1 MYRRGALLF
10 VLALSTLSA
19 RSGTATPPGG
29 GLVGWVEDTRG
40 TPVAGVVISLFGK
53 GVDAAGL
60 VTLSDS
66 AGRFFLPSLPAGSYT
81 LRALAAGH
89 LPAPARQVTV
99 LPDRDSTFT
108 VSLTPK
114 PAPAVDAPAPAP
126 AVEAVDE
133 DGSDATRELRW
144 LLRHKRRSVLE
155 DQGDVVVAGDAPVD
169 ENLTRAASSGTP
181 HLASWLTDLGGTV
194 EVMAN
199 PAGVGVGSVPLGFQ
213 APAESFSLL
222 QLKGRMG
229 LGGSWSLGGLVAD
242 SESTTWRAAAEFVLE
257 PGAGHEVQVGSGYGT
272 RLFQPLVASSGDRDG
287 RLDNR
292 TVGAIFVQDRWQAAE
307 NVAYT
312 AGARFSY
319 IGFLADRNHID
330 PFASVEL
337 RRDEHTRVRGT
348 VSSHTLVPGGDL
360 LTLSVLGS
368 APAMAFAVMDEQLR
382 PERAM
387 HYELAVDQTGG
398 PTTVCARMFYEGVE
412 DQLVNAFGGPSAA
425 RTLRIVNG
433 GGLQARGMGL
443 TVARH
448 FGDAISGSVT
458 YTYGH
463 SWRRDPMVMT
473 EAGALPDL
481 FAYHD
486 ADFHD
491 LVGRVETFIDGTD
504 TRVIAYYRLNTLT
517 PEIEGKKTS
526 ALSNARFDVQLRQGL
541 PFLGGLTRADWEF
554 LLAVRNLFYET
565 AEGASLDEVAVMNP
579 PKRVLG
585 GISVRF

>member
-1 MYRRGALLF
+1 
-10 VLALSTLSA
+10 VIA
-19 RSGTATPPGG
+19 RPPGG

-108 VSLTPK
+108 VSLTPMK
-114 PAPAVDAPAPAP
+114 VDPAAAPADKAAEAVDAEDS
-126 AVEAVDE
+126 EA
-133 DGSDATRELRW
+133 SRELRW

-155 DQGDVVVAGDAPVD
+155 DQAEAVVADD
-169 ENLTRAASSGTP
+169 AASDDALARTATAGTP
-181 HLASWLTDLGGTV
+181 RLASWLTDLGGTV

-213 APAESFSLL
+213 APPESFSLL

-242 SESTTWRAAAEFVLE
+242 SESTTWRTAAEFIIE
-257 PGAGHEVQVGSGYGT
+257 PGGGHEVQLGSGYGT
-272 RLFQPLVASSGDRDG
+272 RLFQPLVGNSRDREG

-307 NVAYT
+307 NIAYT

-330 PFASVEL
+330 PFAAVEV
-337 RRDEHTRVRGT
+337 RPDERTRVRGA
-348 VSSHTLVPGGDL
+348 VSSRTLVPGGDL

-368 APAMAFAVMDEQLR
+368 APAMAFAVMDDQLR
-382 PERAM
+382 PERAI
-387 HYELAVDQTGG
+387 HYEL
-398 PTTVCARMFYEGVE
+398 TVEQALGSATLSARTFYEGVE
-412 DQLVNAFGGPSAA
+412 DQLVNAFTGPSAA

-443 TVARH
+443 TVARR
-448 FGDAISGSVT
+448 FGDAFSGSVT

-463 SWRRDPMVMT
+463 SWRRDPVAVT

-491 LVGRVETFIDGTD
+491 VVGRVETFIDWSD
-504 TRVIAYYRLNTLT
+504 TRVIAFYRLNSLT
-517 PEIEGKKTS
+517 PEVEGKKTG
-526 ALSNARFDVQLRQGL
+526 ALANARFDVQVRQGL

-565 AEGASLDEVAVMNP
+565 SEGASLDEVAVLNP

>member
-1 MYRRGALLF
+1 MYRLRGALLF
-10 VLALSTLSA
+10 VLALSAPSVVA
-19 RSGTATPPGG
+19 RPPGG

-53 GVDAAGL
+53 GVGATGL
-60 VTLSDS
+60 VTLSDN

-108 VSLTPK
+108 VSLTPMK
-114 PAPAVDAPAPAP
+114 GERAAAETAVRSVD
-126 AVEAVDE
+126 DE
-133 DGSDATRELRW
+133 DADAGRELRW
-144 LLRHKRRSVLE
+144 LLRHKRRSILE
-155 DQGDVVVAGDAPVD
+155 DQGQTIPADGAVEEEGMARVSA
-169 ENLTRAASSGTP
+169 TGTP
-181 HLASWLTDLGGTV
+181 RMASWLTDLDGTV

-213 APAESFSLL
+213 AAPQSFSLV

-242 SESTTWRAAAEFVLE
+242 SASTTWRTAAEFVIE
-257 PGAGHEVQVGSGYGT
+257 PGGGHEVQMGSGYGT
-272 RLFQPLVASSGDRDG
+272 RLFQPLVASTGDRDG

-292 TVGAIFVQDRWQAAE
+292 TVGAIFVQDRWQASDD
-307 NVAYT
+307 VAYT

-319 IGFLADRNHID
+319 IGFLTDRNHID
-330 PFASVEL
+330 PFAAVEL
-337 RRDEHTRVRGT
+337 RRDEHTLVRGT
-348 VSSHTLVPGGDL
+348 VSSRTLVPGGDL

-368 APAMAFAVMDEQLR
+368 APAMAFAVMDDQLQ
-382 PERAM
+382 PERSM
-387 HYELAVDQTGG
+387 RYEVAVDQTLGA
-398 PTTVCARMFYEGVE
+398 TTVSARTFYEGVQ
-412 DQLVNAFGGPSAA
+412 DQLVNAFTGSSDA

-433 GGLQARGMGL
+433 GSLRARGMGV

-448 FGDAISGSVT
+448 FGEAFSGSVT

-463 SWRRDPMVMT
+463 SWRREPVVMT

-491 LVGRVETFIDGTD
+491 LIGRVETFIDCSD
-504 TRVIAYYRLNTLT
+504 TRVIAFYRLNSLT

-526 ALSNARFDVQLRQGL
+526 AMASARFDVQLRQGL

-565 AEGASLDEVAVMNP
+565 TEGATLDEVAVLNP

>member
-1 MYRRGALLF
+1 MYRLRGALLF
-10 VLALSTLSA
+10 VLALSAPSVIA
-19 RSGTATPPGG
+19 RPPGG

-108 VSLTPK
+108 VSLTPVK
-114 PAPAVDAPAPAP
+114 LDAALPTDPAA
-126 AVEAVDE
+126 EALDE
-133 DGSDATRELRW
+133 ADSDASRELRW

-155 DQGDVVVAGDAPVD
+155 EQGEAIAAADDANADDALP
-169 ENLTRAASSGTP
+169 RAATAGTP
-181 HLASWLTDLGGTV
+181 RLASWLTDLGGTV

-199 PAGVGVGSVPLGFQ
+199 PAGVGVGSLPLGFQ
-213 APAESFSLL
+213 ARPESFSLL

-242 SESTTWRAAAEFVLE
+242 SESTTWRTAAEFIIE
-257 PGAGHEVQVGSGYGT
+257 PGGGHEVQLGSGYGT
-272 RLFQPLVASSGDRDG
+272 RLFQPLVGNSGDREG

-319 IGFLADRNHID
+319 IGFLADRNHVD
-330 PFASVEL
+330 PFAAVEL
-337 RRDEHTRVRGT
+337 RRDERTRVRGT
-348 VSSHTLVPGGDL
+348 VSSRTIVPGGDL

-368 APAMAFAVMDEQLR
+368 APAMAFAVMDDQLR

-387 HYELAVDQTGG
+387 RYELTVDQALGSATLS
-398 PTTVCARMFYEGVE
+398 ARTFYEGVT
-412 DQLVNAFGGPSAA
+412 DQLVNAFTGASAA

-443 TVARH
+443 TVTRR
-448 FGDAISGSVT
+448 FGDAFSGSVT

-463 SWRRDPMVMT
+463 SWRRAPVAVT

-491 LVGRVETFIDGTD
+491 VVGRIETFIDWSD
-504 TRVIAYYRLNTLT
+504 TRVIAFYRLNRLT
-517 PEIEGKKTS
+517 PEVEGKKTG
-526 ALSNARFDVQLRQGL
+526 ALANARFDVQVRQGL

-565 AEGASLDEVAVMNP
+565 SEGASLDEVTVLNP

>member
-1 MYRRGALLF
+1 VAAADDPSSGD
-10 VLALSTLSA
+10 VLARASA
-19 RSGTATPPGG
+19 A
-29 GLVGWVEDTRG
+29 G
-40 TPVAGVVISLFGK
+40 TP
-53 GVDAAGL
+53 
-60 VTLSDS
+60 
-66 AGRFFLPSLPAGSYT
+66 R
-81 LRALAAGH
+81 
-89 LPAPARQVTV
+89 
-99 LPDRDSTFT
+99 
-108 VSLTPK
+108 
-114 PAPAVDAPAPAP
+114 
-126 AVEAVDE
+126 
-133 DGSDATRELRW
+133 
-144 LLRHKRRSVLE
+144 
-155 DQGDVVVAGDAPVD
+155 
-169 ENLTRAASSGTP
+169 
-181 HLASWLTDLGGTV
+181 LASWLTDLGGTV

-213 APAESFSLL
+213 APPESFSLL

-242 SESTTWRAAAEFVLE
+242 SESTTWRTAAEFIIE
-257 PGAGHEVQVGSGYGT
+257 PGGGHEVQVGSGYGT
-272 RLFQPLVASSGDRDG
+272 RLFQPLVGNAGNRDG

-292 TVGAIFVQDRWQAAE
+292 TVGAIFVQDRWQATE

-330 PFASVEL
+330 PFAAVEL
-337 RRDEHTRVRGT
+337 KRDERTRVRGA
-348 VSSHTLVPGGDL
+348 VSSRTMVPGGDL

-368 APAMAFAVMDEQLR
+368 APAMAFAVMDEQLQ
-382 PERAM
+382 PERTM
-387 HYELAVDQTGG
+387 HYELAVDQVLGA
-398 PTTVCARMFYEGVE
+398 TTLSARTFYEGVD
-412 DQLVNAFGGPSAA
+412 DQLVNAFTGPRGS

-443 TVARH
+443 TVARR
-448 FGDAISGSVT
+448 FGDAFSGSVT

-463 SWRRDPMVMT
+463 SWRRDPTAVT

-491 LVGRVETFIDGTD
+491 VVGRIETFIDWSD
-504 TRVIAYYRLNTLT
+504 TRVIAFYRLNSLT
-517 PEIEGKKTS
+517 PEVEGKKTG
-526 ALSNARFDVQLRQGL
+526 ALANARFDVQLRQGL

-565 AEGASLDEVAVMNP
+565 SEGASLDEVAVLNP

>member
-10 VLALSTLSA
+10 VLALSAPSVIA
-19 RSGTATPPGG
+19 RPPGG

-66 AGRFFLPSLPAGSYT
+66 GGRFFLPSLPAGSYT

-108 VSLTPK
+108 VSLTPLK
-114 PAPAVDAPAPAP
+114 LGAAGKDAA
-126 AVEAVDE
+126 EAVD
-133 DGSDATRELRW
+133 DPDSDAGAELRW

-155 DQGDVVVAGDAPVD
+155 DRGQTVPSEDAVAAETAV
-169 ENLTRAASSGTP
+169 ASAR
-181 HLASWLTDLGGTV
+181 LASWLTDLGGSV

-213 APAESFSLL
+213 APPESFSLL
-222 QLKGRMG
+222 RLKGRMG
-229 LGGSWSLGGLVAD
+229 TGGSWSLGGLVAD
-242 SESTTWRAAAEFVLE
+242 AESTTWRAAAEFILE
-257 PGAGHEVQVGSGYGT
+257 PGDGHQIEAGSGYGT
-272 RLFQPLVASSGDRDG
+272 RLMQPLVSGARDG

-292 TVGAIFVQDRWQAAE
+292 TVGAIFVQDRWQATE
-307 NVAYT
+307 TVAYT

-319 IGFLADRNHID
+319 IGFLGDRTHLD
-330 PFASVEL
+330 PYAAVEL
-337 RRDEHTRVRGT
+337 KRDARTRVRGT
-348 VSSHTLVPGGDL
+348 VSSRTIVPGGDL

-368 APAMAFAVMDEQLR
+368 APAMAFADMDEQLR
-382 PERAM
+382 PERAIR
-387 HYELAVDQTGG
+387 YELAVDQAMG
-398 PTTVCARMFYEGVE
+398 PATLSARTFYEGVD
-412 DQLVNAFGGPSAA
+412 DQLVNAFSGPSGA

-433 GGLQARGMGL
+433 GGLSARGMGL
-443 TVARH
+443 TVARR
-448 FGDAISGSVT
+448 FGDAFSGSVS

-463 SWRRDPMVMT
+463 SWRRDPTVVD

-491 LVGRVETFIDGTD
+491 FVTRLETFIDWSD
-504 TRVIAYYRLNTLT
+504 TRVVAFYRLNSLT
-517 PEIEGKKTS
+517 PEVEGKK
-526 ALSNARFDVQLRQGL
+526 ANAVANTRFEVQLRQGL
-541 PFLGGLTRADWEF
+541 PFLGALTRADWEF

-565 AEGASLDEVAVMNP
+565 TEGATLDEVAVLNP

>member
-1 MYRRGALLF
+1 VYRLRGALLF
-10 VLALSTLSA
+10 VLALSAPSVIA
-19 RSGTATPPGG
+19 RPPGG

-40 TPVAGVVISLFGK
+40 IPVPGVVISLFGK

-108 VSLTPK
+108 VSLTPLK
-114 PAPAVDAPAPAP
+114 LQPAGADAAG
-126 AVEAVDE
+126 AVDE
-133 DGSDATRELRW
+133 ADSEASRELRW

-155 DQGDVVVAGDAPVD
+155 DQGAGAAADGATGEGATTQALD
-169 ENLTRAASSGTP
+169 TSAASA
-181 HLASWLTDLGGTV
+181 HLASWLNDLGGTV

-213 APAESFSLL
+213 APPESFSLL

-229 LGGSWSLGGLVAD
+229 VGGSWSLGGLVAD
-242 SESTTWRAAAEFVLE
+242 SESTTWRTAAEFIFD
-257 PGAGHEVQVGSGYGT
+257 PGDGHEIQVGSGYGT
-272 RLFQPLVASSGDRDG
+272 RLFQPLVSGDREG

-292 TVGAIFVQDRWQAAE
+292 TVGAIFVQDRWQATE

-319 IGFLADRNHID
+319 IGFLDDRNHVD
-330 PFASVEL
+330 PFAAVEVK
-337 RRDEHTRVRGT
+337 RDARTRVRGT
-348 VSSHTLVPGGDL
+348 VSSRTMVPGGDL

-387 HYELAVDQTGG
+387 RYELAVDQALGA
-398 PTTVCARMFYEGVE
+398 TTLSARTFYEGVE
-412 DQLVNAFGGPSAA
+412 DQLVNAFSGPRAA
-425 RTLRIVNG
+425 RSLRIVNG

-443 TVARH
+443 TVGRR
-448 FGDAISGSVT
+448 FGDAFSGSVT

-463 SWRRDPMVMT
+463 SWRRDPVAVV

-491 LVGRVETFIDGTD
+491 VVGRVETFIDWSD
-504 TRVIAYYRLNTLT
+504 TRVIAFYRLNTLT
-517 PEIEGKKTS
+517 PEVEGKKTS
-526 ALSNARFDVQLRQGL
+526 ALANARFDVQVRQGL
-541 PFLGGLTRADWEF
+541 PFLGALTRADWEF

-565 AEGASLDEVAVMNP
+565 SEGATLDEVAVLNP

>member
-1 MYRRGALLF
+1 VRRLRGALLL
-10 VLALSTLSA
+10 VLALSAPSA
-19 RSGTATPPGG
+19 IARPPGG

-40 TPVAGVVISLFGK
+40 TPVSGVVISLFGK

-108 VSLTPK
+108 VSLTPLLRE
-114 PAPAVDAPAPAP
+114 AAGADAA
-126 AVEAVDE
+126 EAAEEAD
-133 DGSDATRELRW
+133 SDTTRELRW

-155 DQGDVVVAGDAPVD
+155 DRG
-169 ENLTRAASSGTP
+169 AASAAEEALAADVTAVSA

-199 PAGVGVGSVPLGFQ
+199 PAGVGVGSMPLGFQ
-213 APAESFSLL
+213 AAPESFSLVR
-222 QLKGRMG
+222 LKGRMAG
-229 LGGSWSLGGLVAD
+229 GGSWSLGGLVAD
-242 SESTTWRAAAEFVLE
+242 NESTTWRTAAEFIIE
-257 PGAGHEVQVGSGYGT
+257 PGGGHEIQAGSGYGT
-272 RLFQPLVASSGDRDG
+272 RLFQPLVSGDREG

-307 NVAYT
+307 NVAAT

-319 IGFLADRNHID
+319 IGFLEDRNHLD
-330 PFASVEL
+330 PFAAVEL
-337 RRDEHTRVRGT
+337 KRDARTRVRGT
-348 VSSHTLVPGGDL
+348 VSSRTLVPGGDL

-368 APAMAFAVMDEQLR
+368 APAMAFAVMGEQLR
-382 PERAM
+382 PERTM
-387 HYELAVDQTGG
+387 RYELVVDQALG
-398 PTTVCARMFYEGVE
+398 PATLSARTFYEGVQ
-412 DQLVNAFGGPSAA
+412 DQLVNAFSGPRSA
-425 RTLRIVNG
+425 RSLRIVNG
-433 GGLQARGMGL
+433 GGVAARGMGL
-443 TVARH
+443 TLARR
-448 FGDAISGSVT
+448 FGNSVQGSIT
-458 YTYGH
+458 YTYGR
-463 SWRRDPMVMT
+463 SWRRDPVAVT
-473 EAGALPDL
+473 EAGALPEF
-481 FAYHD
+481 FAYRD

-491 LVGRVETFIDGTD
+491 VVTRVETFIDWSD
-504 TRVIAYYRLNTLT
+504 TRVIAFYRLNSLI
-517 PEIEGKKTS
+517 PEAEGRKAS
-526 ALSNARFDVQLRQGL
+526 ALANARFDVQLRQGL
-541 PFLGGLTRADWEF
+541 PFLAALTRADWEF

-565 AEGASLDEVAVMNP
+565 SEGATLDEVAVLNP

>member
-1 MYRRGALLF
+1 LCRFRGALLF
-10 VLALSTLSA
+10 VLALSAPSVIA
-19 RSGTATPPGG
+19 RPPGG

-99 LPDRDSTFT
+99 LPNRDSTFT
-108 VSLTPK
+108 VSLTPLK
-114 PAPAVDAPAPAP
+114 LDPALPDKAA
-126 AVEAVDE
+126 EAVAE
-133 DGSDATRELRW
+133 EGSDATRELRW

-155 DQGDVVVAGDAPVD
+155 EQGETIVADDATPD
-169 ENLTRAASSGTP
+169 DALTRAATAGAP
-181 HLASWLTDLGGTV
+181 RLASSWLTDLGGTV

-213 APAESFSLL
+213 APPESFSLL

-242 SESTTWRAAAEFVLE
+242 SESTTWRTAAEFIIE
-257 PGAGHEVQVGSGYGT
+257 PGGGHEVQVGSGYGT
-272 RLFQPLVASSGDRDG
+272 RLFQPLVGNSGDREG

-330 PFASVEL
+330 PFAAVEL

-348 VSSHTLVPGGDL
+348 VSSRTMVPGGDL

-368 APAMAFAVMDEQLR
+368 APAMAFAVMDDQLR

-387 HYELAVDQTGG
+387 HYELTVDQAVGSATLS
-398 PTTVCARMFYEGVE
+398 ARTFYEGVE
-412 DQLVNAFGGPSAA
+412 DQLINAFTGPRAA

-433 GGLQARGMGL
+433 GGVQARGMGL
-443 TVARH
+443 TVARR
-448 FGDAISGSVT
+448 FGNAFSGSVT

-463 SWRRDPMVMT
+463 SWRRDPVLVT

-481 FAYHD
+481 FAYRD

-491 LVGRVETFIDGTD
+491 VVTRVETFIDWSD
-504 TRVIAYYRLNTLT
+504 TRVIAFYRLNSLT
-517 PEIEGKKTS
+517 PEVDGKKTG
-526 ALSNARFDVQLRQGL
+526 ALANARFDVQLRQGL

-565 AEGASLDEVAVMNP
+565 SEGATLDEVAVLNP

>member
-1 MYRRGALLF
+1 M
-10 VLALSTLSA
+10 SA
-19 RSGTATPPGG
+19 RPPGG

-40 TPVAGVVISLFGK
+40 TPVSGVVISLFGK
-53 GVDAAGL
+53 GVDATGL

-108 VSLTPK
+108 VSLTPVK
-114 PAPAVDAPAPAP
+114 GDPAAPETETAVTAAETD
-126 AVEAVDE
+126 EAE
-133 DGSDATRELRW
+133 AGRELRW

-155 DQGDVVVAGDAPVD
+155 DQASVVAD
-169 ENLTRAASSGTP
+169 EGADEEGVIVRASAAGTP
-181 HLASWLTDLGGTV
+181 RLSSWLTGVDGTV

-199 PAGVGVGSVPLGFQ
+199 PAGVGVSSVPLGFQ
-213 APAESFSLL
+213 AAPESFSLL

-242 SESTTWRAAAEFVLE
+242 SETTTWRAAAEFILE
-257 PGAGHEVQVGSGYGT
+257 PGGGHEVQLGSGYGT
-272 RLFQPLVASSGDRDG
+272 RLFQPLVSGAIDNDG
-287 RLDNR
+287 REDNR
-292 TVGAIFVQDRWQAAE
+292 TVGAIFVQDRWQATE
-307 NVAYT
+307 NVAYS

-319 IGFLADRNHID
+319 IGFLTDRNHVD
-330 PFASVEL
+330 PFATVEV
-337 RRDEHTRVRGT
+337 RRDERTRVRGS
-348 VSSHTLVPGGDL
+348 VASHTLVPGGDL
-360 LTLSVLGS
+360 LTLSVRGS
-368 APAMAFAVMDEQLR
+368 APAMAFAVMDEALR
-382 PERAM
+382 PERSM
-387 HYELAVDQTGG
+387 HYELAVDQALGA
-398 PTTVCARMFYEGVE
+398 TTLSARTFYEGVD
-412 DQLVNAFGGPSAA
+412 DQLVNAFTGQEGA
-425 RTLRIVNG
+425 RTLRILNG

-443 TVARH
+443 TVARR
-448 FGDAISGSVT
+448 FGDALSGSLS

-463 SWRRDPMVMT
+463 SWRRDPATVT
-473 EAGALPDL
+473 AAGALPEL

-491 LVGRVETFIDGTD
+491 LIGRVETFIDWSD
-504 TRVIAYYRLNTLT
+504 TRVIAFYRINTLT
-517 PEIEGKKTS
+517 PETDGKKAT
-526 ALSNARFDVQLRQGL
+526 ALNNARFDVQLRQGL

-565 AEGASLDEVAVMNP
+565 SEGAMLDEVAVLNP

>member
-1 MYRRGALLF
+1 MSRLRGAFLV
-10 VLALSTLSA
+10 VLALSAPSVDA
-19 RSGTATPPGG
+19 RPPGG
-29 GLVGWVEDTRG
+29 GLVGFVEDTRG

-53 GVDAAGL
+53 GVDATGL

-108 VSLTPK
+108 VSLTPVK
-114 PAPAVDAPAPAP
+114 AGAAAREDETVAEATESDD
-126 AVEAVDE
+126 VEA
-133 DGSDATRELRW
+133 GRELRW

-155 DQGDVVVAGDAPVD
+155 DQASVVAGEEGADEQDVVV
-169 ENLTRAASSGTP
+169 RASSAATP
-181 HLASWLTDLGGTV
+181 RLASWLTGVDGTV

-199 PAGVGVGSVPLGFQ
+199 PAGVGVSSAPLGFQ
-213 APAESFSLL
+213 AAPESFSLL

-242 SESTTWRAAAEFVLE
+242 SETTTWRTAAEFILE
-257 PGAGHEVQVGSGYGT
+257 PGGGHEVQLGSGYGT
-272 RLFQPLVASSGDRDG
+272 RLFQPMLGGAGDNDG
-287 RLDNR
+287 REDNR
-292 TVGAIFVQDRWQAAE
+292 TVGAIFVQDRWQATE
-307 NVAYT
+307 DVAYS

-319 IGFLADRNHID
+319 IGFLADRNHVD
-330 PFASVEL
+330 PFATVEV
-337 RRDEHTRVRGT
+337 RADDRTRVRGS
-348 VSSHTLVPGGDL
+348 VASRTLVPGGDL
-360 LTLSVLGS
+360 LTLSVRGS
-368 APAMAFAVMDEQLR
+368 APAMAFAVLDDALR
-382 PERAM
+382 PERSM
-387 HYELAVDQTGG
+387 HYELAVDQALGA
-398 PTTVCARMFYEGVE
+398 TTLSARTFYEGVD
-412 DQLVNAFGGPSAA
+412 DQLVNAFTGQDGA
-425 RTLRIVNG
+425 RTLRILNG

-443 TVARH
+443 TVARR
-448 FGDAISGSVT
+448 FGDALSGSLS

-463 SWRRDPMVMT
+463 SWRSEPASVT
-473 EAGALPDL
+473 AAGALPEL

-491 LVGRVETFIDGTD
+491 VIGRLETFIDWSD
-504 TRVIAYYRLNTLT
+504 TRVIAFYRINTLT
-517 PEIEGKKTS
+517 PEIDGKKAP
-526 ALSNARFDVQLRQGL
+526 ALNNARFDVQLRQGL

-565 AEGASLDEVAVMNP
+565 SEGATLDEVAVLNP

>member
-1 MYRRGALLF
+1 MYRLRGALLIGL
-10 VLALSTLSA
+10 VLSA
-19 RSGTATPPGG
+19 PSVIARPPGG

-40 TPVAGVVISLFGK
+40 TPVSGVVISLFGK

-108 VSLTPK
+108 VSLTPLK
-114 PAPAVDAPAPAP
+114 GDPAAPVADAASAPADDPGA
-126 AVEAVDE
+126 
-133 DGSDATRELRW
+133 DATAELRW

-155 DQGDVVVAGDAPVD
+155 DQGQTVPSDAVADG
-169 ENLTRAASSGTP
+169 AAGSV
-181 HLASWLTDLGGTV
+181 HLASWLGDLGGSV

-199 PAGVGVGSVPLGFQ
+199 PAGVGVGSGPPGVQSP
-213 APAESFSLL
+213 ESFSVLRL
-222 QLKGRMG
+222 NGRMG
-229 LGGSWSLGGLVAD
+229 AGGSWSLGGLVAD
-242 SESTTWRAAAEFVLE
+242 SESTSWRAAAEFIIE
-257 PGAGHEVQVGSGYGT
+257 PGGGHEIQAGSGYGT
-272 RLFQPLVASSGDRDG
+272 RLFQPLVSGNGEG

-292 TVGAIFVQDRWQAAE
+292 TVGAIFVQDRWQATE

-319 IGFLADRNHID
+319 IGFLTDRNHMD
-330 PFASVEL
+330 PFAAVEL
-337 RRDEHTRVRGT
+337 KRDDRTRVRGT
-348 VSSHTLVPGGDL
+348 VASRTLVPGGDL
-360 LTLSVLGS
+360 LTLSVVGS
-368 APAMAFAVMDEQLR
+368 APAMAFAVMDDQLR
-382 PERAM
+382 AERSM
-387 HYELAVDQTGG
+387 HYELAVDQALGAA
-398 PTTVCARMFYEGVE
+398 TVSARTFYEGVD
-412 DQLVNAFGGPSAA
+412 DQLVNAFSGPSEA
-425 RTLRIVNG
+425 RALRIING
-433 GGLQARGMGL
+433 GALATRGMGL
-443 TVARH
+443 TVARR
-448 FGDAISGSVT
+448 FGDAFSGSLS

-463 SWRRDPMVMT
+463 SWRREPAVVE
-473 EAGALPDL
+473 EAGVLPDL

-491 LVGRVETFIDGTD
+491 LVTRVETFIDCTD
-504 TRVIAYYRLNTLT
+504 TRVIAFYRLNSLS
-517 PEIEGKKTS
+517 PEVEGKKAS
-526 ALSNARFDVQLRQGL
+526 AVANTRFDVQVRQGL
-541 PFLGGLTRADWEF
+541 PFLGTLTRADWEF

-565 AEGASLDEVAVMNP
+565 GEGAILDEVAVLNP

>member
-1 MYRRGALLF
+1 
-10 VLALSTLSA
+10 
-19 RSGTATPPGG
+19 
-29 GLVGWVEDTRG
+29 VGWVEDTRG

-108 VSLTPK
+108 VSLTPVK
-114 PAPAVDAPAPAP
+114 ADAGTATDTA
-126 AVEAVDE
+126 ARAADGE
-133 DGSDATRELRW
+133 GSDSARELRW

-155 DQGDVVVAGDAPVD
+155 AEAPSVVVDDD
-169 ENLTRAASSGTP
+169 EDEAMARAAAAAGP
-181 HLASWLTDLGGTV
+181 RLASWLTDLGGTV

-199 PAGVGVGSVPLGFQ
+199 PAGVGVGSVPLGFH
-213 APAESFSLL
+213 APAESFSLV
-222 QLKGRMG
+222 QLNGRMG

-242 SESTTWRAAAEFVLE
+242 SESTTWRTAAEFIFD
-257 PGAGHEVQVGSGYGT
+257 PGGGHEVQVGSGYGT
-272 RLFQPLVASSGDRDG
+272 RVFQPIVSGDREG
-287 RLDNR
+287 RADNR
-292 TVGAIFVQDRWQAAE
+292 TVGAIFVQDRWQATE

-319 IGFLADRNHID
+319 IGFLTDRNHVD
-330 PFASVEL
+330 PFAAVEI
-337 RRDEHTRVRGT
+337 RPDKRTRVRGT
-348 VSSHTLVPGGDL
+348 VSSRTMVPGGDL

-368 APAMAFAVMDEQLR
+368 APAMAFAVMDEGLR

-387 HYELAVDQTGG
+387 RYELAVDQALGA
-398 PTTVCARMFYEGVE
+398 TTLSARTFYEGVD
-412 DQLVNAFGGPSAA
+412 DQLVNAFSGPRTA
-425 RTLRIVNG
+425 RTLHIVNG
-433 GGLQARGMGL
+433 GPVRARGMGL
-443 TVARH
+443 TVARR
-448 FGDAISGSVT
+448 FGDAFSGSVS

-463 SWRRDPMVMT
+463 SWRRDPAAVT
-473 EAGALPDL
+473 EPGALPA
-481 FAYHD
+481 FFVYRD
-486 ADFHD
+486 AEFHD
-491 LVGRVETFIDGTD
+491 VVGRVETYIDWSD
-504 TRVIAYYRLNTLT
+504 TRVVAFYRLNSLT
-517 PEIEGKKTS
+517 PEVEGKKTG
-526 ALSNARFDVQLRQGL
+526 AMANARFDVQLRQGL

-565 AEGASLDEVAVMNP
+565 SEGATLDEVAVLNP

>member
-1 MYRRGALLF
+1 VYRLRGALLF
-10 VLALSTLSA
+10 VLALSAPSVIA
-19 RSGTATPPGG
+19 RPPGG
-29 GLVGWVEDTRG
+29 GLEGWVEDTRG
-40 TPVAGVVISLFGK
+40 IPVPGVVISLFGK

-108 VSLTPK
+108 VSLTPLK
-114 PAPAVDAPAPAP
+114 LQPAGADAAG
-126 AVEAVDE
+126 AVDE
-133 DGSDATRELRW
+133 ADSEASRELRW

-155 DQGDVVVAGDAPVD
+155 DQGAGAAADGATGEGATTQALD
-169 ENLTRAASSGTP
+169 TSAASA
-181 HLASWLTDLGGTV
+181 HLASWLNDLGGTV

-213 APAESFSLL
+213 APPESFSLL

-229 LGGSWSLGGLVAD
+229 VGGSWSLGGLVAD
-242 SESTTWRAAAEFVLE
+242 SESTTWRTAAEFIFD
-257 PGAGHEVQVGSGYGT
+257 PGDGHEIQVGSGYGT
-272 RLFQPLVASSGDRDG
+272 RLFQPLVSGDREG

-292 TVGAIFVQDRWQAAE
+292 TVGAIFVQDRWQATE

-319 IGFLADRNHID
+319 IGFLDDRNHVD
-330 PFASVEL
+330 PFAAVEVK
-337 RRDEHTRVRGT
+337 RDARTRVRGT
-348 VSSHTLVPGGDL
+348 VSSRTMVPGGDL

-387 HYELAVDQTGG
+387 RYELAVDQALGA
-398 PTTVCARMFYEGVE
+398 TTLSARTFYEGVE
-412 DQLVNAFGGPSAA
+412 DQLVNAFSGPRAA
-425 RTLRIVNG
+425 RSLRIVNG

-443 TVARH
+443 TVGRR
-448 FGDAISGSVT
+448 FGDAFSGSVT

-463 SWRRDPMVMT
+463 SWRRDPVAVV

-491 LVGRVETFIDGTD
+491 VVGRVETFIDWSD
-504 TRVIAYYRLNTLT
+504 TRVIAFYRLNTLT
-517 PEIEGKKTS
+517 PEVEGKKTS
-526 ALSNARFDVQLRQGL
+526 ALANARFDVQVRQGL
-541 PFLGGLTRADWEF
+541 PFLGALTRADWEF

-565 AEGASLDEVAVMNP
+565 SEGATLDEVAVLNP

>member
-1 MYRRGALLF
+1 MYRFRGALLF
-10 VLALSTLSA
+10 VLALSAPSVIA
-19 RSGTATPPGG
+19 RPPGG

-108 VSLTPK
+108 VSLTPVK
-114 PAPAVDAPAPAP
+114 LDPAVPDADKA
-126 AVEAVDE
+126 AVAVDE
-133 DGSDATRELRW
+133 GDSEASRELRW

-155 DQGDVVVAGDAPVD
+155 EQGAAIVADDPTANGDDALD
-169 ENLTRAASSGTP
+169 RAATAGTP
-181 HLASWLTDLGGTV
+181 RMASWLTDVGGTV

-199 PAGVGVGSVPLGFQ
+199 PAGVGVGSLPLGFQ
-213 APAESFSLL
+213 APPESFSLL

-242 SESTTWRAAAEFVLE
+242 SESTTWRTAAEFVIE
-257 PGAGHEVQVGSGYGT
+257 PGGGHEVQLGSGYGT
-272 RLFQPLVASSGDRDG
+272 RLFQPLVGNSGDRQG

-330 PFASVEL
+330 PFAAVEL
-337 RRDEHTRVRGT
+337 RRDERTRVRGT
-348 VSSHTLVPGGDL
+348 VSSRTMVPGGDL

-382 PERAM
+382 PEHAM
-387 HYELAVDQTGG
+387 RYELTVDQSLGSATLS
-398 PTTVCARMFYEGVE
+398 ARTFYEGVE
-412 DQLVNAFGGPSAA
+412 DQLVNAFTGPRAA

-433 GGLQARGMGL
+433 GGLRARGMGL
-443 TVARH
+443 TVARR
-448 FGDAISGSVT
+448 FGGAFSGSVT

-463 SWRRDPMVMT
+463 SWRRDPMAVT

-491 LVGRVETFIDGTD
+491 LVTRVETFIDWSD
-504 TRVIAYYRLNTLT
+504 TRVIAFYRLNSLR
-517 PEIEGKKTS
+517 PEIDGKKTG
-526 ALSNARFDVQLRQGL
+526 ALANARFDVQVRQGL
-541 PFLGGLTRADWEF
+541 PFLAGLTRADWEF

-565 AEGASLDEVAVMNP
+565 SEGASLDEVAVLNP

>member
-1 MYRRGALLF
+1 MTSVRPLGGAFL
-10 VLALSTLSA
+10 VILALAAPSA
-19 RSGTATPPGG
+19 MAASRPGG

-53 GVDAAGL
+53 GVGAAGL
-60 VTLSDS
+60 VTLSDN

-108 VSLTPK
+108 VSLTPVQREQ
-114 PAPAVDAPAPAP
+114 AGADTA
-126 AVEAVDE
+126 EAAAE
-133 DGSDATRELRW
+133 EGSATSRELRW

-155 DQGDVVVAGDAPVD
+155 DRGAAPSD
-169 ENLTRAASSGTP
+169 DGALAAEAAAVSA
-181 HLASWLTDLGGTV
+181 HLAPWLSDLAGTV

-199 PAGVGVGSVPLGFQ
+199 PAGVGVASMPLGFQ
-213 APAESFSLL
+213 GAPESFSLVR
-222 QLKGRMG
+222 LKGRIAG
-229 LGGSWSLGGLVAD
+229 SGSWSLGGLVAD
-242 SESTTWRAAAEFVLE
+242 SGSTTWRTAAEFIIE
-257 PGAGHEVQVGSGYGT
+257 PGGGHEIQAGSGYGT
-272 RLFQPLVASSGDRDG
+272 RLLQPLVSGDREG

-307 NVAYT
+307 QVAVT

-319 IGFLADRNHID
+319 IGFLEDRNHLD
-330 PFASVEL
+330 PFTAVEL
-337 RRDEHTRVRGT
+337 KPDDRTRIRGT
-348 VSSHTLVPGGDL
+348 VSSRTLVPGGDL

-368 APAMAFAVMDEQLR
+368 APAMAFAAMDEHLR
-382 PERAM
+382 PERSM
-387 HYELAVDQTGG
+387 RYELVMDQTLGHA
-398 PTTVCARMFYEGVE
+398 TLSARAFYEGVQ
-412 DQLVNAFGGPSAA
+412 DQLVNAFGGPRSE
-425 RTLRIVNG
+425 RSLRIVNG
-433 GGLQARGMGL
+433 GAVSARGMGITL
-443 TVARH
+443 ARR
-448 FGDAISGSVT
+448 FGDSFQGSVT

-463 SWRRDPMVMT
+463 SWRRDPLVVA
-473 EAGALPDL
+473 EAGTLPEL
-481 FAYHD
+481 FAYRD

-491 LVGRVETFIDGTD
+491 LVTRVETFIDWSD
-504 TRVIAYYRLNTLT
+504 TRVIAFYRLNRLA
-517 PEIEGKKTS
+517 PEAAGRKAS
-526 ALSNARFDVQLRQGL
+526 ALANARFDVQLRQGL

-565 AEGASLDEVAVMNP
+565 SEGATLDEVAVLNP

>member
-1 MYRRGALLF
+1 MRGALLF
-10 VLALSTLSA
+10 VLALSAPSVVA
-19 RSGTATPPGG
+19 RPPGG

-53 GVDAAGL
+53 GVGATGL
-60 VTLSDS
+60 VTLSDN

-108 VSLTPK
+108 VSLTPMK
-114 PAPAVDAPAPAP
+114 GDRAAAETAVRAVD
-126 AVEAVDE
+126 DE
-133 DGSDATRELRW
+133 DADPGRELHW
-144 LLRHKRRSVLE
+144 LLRHKRRSILE
-155 DQGDVVVAGDAPVD
+155 DQGDTIPVD
-169 ENLTRAASSGTP
+169 GAVEEDGAVRASAVGTP
-181 HLASWLTDLGGTV
+181 HVASWLTDLDGTV

-213 APAESFSLL
+213 AAPESFSLV
-222 QLKGRMG
+222 QVKGRMG

-242 SESTTWRAAAEFVLE
+242 SESTTWRTAAEFVIE

-272 RLFQPLVASSGDRDG
+272 LFQPLIVTTGDRDG

-292 TVGAIFVQDRWQAAE
+292 TVGAIFVQDHWQASE

-319 IGFLADRNHID
+319 IGFLADRNHVD
-330 PFASVEL
+330 PFAAVEL
-337 RRDEHTRVRGT
+337 RRDEHTRIRGA
-348 VSSHTLVPGGDL
+348 VSSRTMVPGGDL
-360 LTLSVLGS
+360 LTLSALGS
-368 APAMAFAVMDEQLR
+368 APAMAFAVMDEQLQ
-382 PERAM
+382 PERSM
-387 HYELAVDQTGG
+387 RYEVAVDQTLG
-398 PTTVCARMFYEGVE
+398 PTTVSARTFYEGVE
-412 DQLVNAFGGPSAA
+412 DQLVNAFTGRSAA
-425 RTLRIVNG
+425 QALRIVNG
-433 GGLQARGMGL
+433 GSLQARGMGV

-448 FGDAISGSVT
+448 FGDAVSGSVT

-463 SWRRDPMVMT
+463 SWRREPMVMT

-491 LVGRVETFIDGTD
+491 LIGRLETFIDCSD
-504 TRVIAYYRLNTLT
+504 TRVIAFYRLNSLT

-526 ALSNARFDVQLRQGL
+526 AMNSARFDVQLRQGL

-565 AEGASLDEVAVMNP
+565 TEGATLDEVAVLNP